1 MWRDIVMVKQQN
13 GVTLIELLITITLL
27 GILAAQVMPLGRAWI
42 ANTQISNAEKSLV
55 EALGKARN
63 EALQNPEGN
72 IGATTLASAIEVN
85 NTNKEI
91 IVKNGKTPP
100 ETIWKTK
107 IPATVSISLSPI
119 GCTTNNTIN
128 FNNNSQNLSTCTT
141 YTITA
146 NGGTNAEA
154 KL

>member
-72 IGATTLASAIEVN
+72 IGAPTRRSSDLTQIKKLLLKME
-85 NTNKEI
+85 KLLL
-91 IVKNGKTPP
+91 KLFGKL
-100 ETIWKTK
+100 KYQQ
-107 IPATVSISLSPI
+107 L
-119 GCTTNNTIN
+119 
-128 FNNNSQNLSTCTT
+128 
-141 YTITA
+141 
-146 NGGTNAEA
+146 
-154 KL
+154 

>member
-72 IGATTLASAIEVN
+72 IGATTLAPAIEVN

-91 IVKNGKTPP
+91 I
-100 ETIWKTK
+100 
-107 IPATVSISLSPI
+107 
-119 GCTTNNTIN
+119 
-128 FNNNSQNLSTCTT
+128 
-141 YTITA
+141 
-146 NGGTNAEA
+146 
-154 KL
+154 